1 MKENKKTSSRKDAD
15 VPYIST
21 FPLPRTHWTM
31 EGRRTLERLWKK
43 NVERGRE
50 ALSMDAF
57 ARDYG
62 LSEARIKRELRRGF
76 TGVLLKD
83 KERGGWIY
91 PEYSAVQAQRAANLS
106 QANKGR
112 RSVVTNKFADEL
124 VKDLGQGLSVA
135 SCLHRLE
142 NEGWTN
148 LPKQRT
154 VYYHLKEGVIVLPKG
169 KLRYCPRKTKRRHI
183 PMRAKVLP
191 ERTSI
196 EDRPPEINGRERM
209 GDWEMDCVV
218 SGRSGKGG
226 LLVMVDRRSRYTLL
240 RRLPS
245 ISQKAVLHALRAM
258 VREDAFHALKS
269 VTTDNGTEFLDQKR
283 IEKSLGVPVYYTHA
297 YASYEK
303 GTVEQTNG
311 LLRFWWDKGSDF
323 SRVSRQRIANV
334 QHLVNSISRTVTLKG
349 LTAYEAISAL
359 S

>member
-1 MKENKKTSSRKDAD
+1 M
-15 VPYIST
+15 
-21 FPLPRTHWTM
+21 
-31 EGRRTLERLWKK
+31 
-43 NVERGRE
+43 
-50 ALSMDAF
+50 
-57 ARDYG
+57 
-62 LSEARIKRELRRGF
+62 
-76 TGVLLKD
+76 
-83 KERGGWIY
+83 
-91 PEYSAVQAQRAANLS
+91 QAQRAANLS

-124 VKDLGQGLSVA
+124 VKDLERGSSVA

-169 KLRYCPRKTKRRHI
+169 KLRYCPRKTKRRHHI